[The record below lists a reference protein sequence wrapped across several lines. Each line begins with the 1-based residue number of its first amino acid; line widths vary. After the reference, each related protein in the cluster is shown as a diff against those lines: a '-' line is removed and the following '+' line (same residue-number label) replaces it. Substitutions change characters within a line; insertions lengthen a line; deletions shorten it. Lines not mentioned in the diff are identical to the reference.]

1 VAHTRTRNPEL
12 ARILEAETEA
22 RLRLERAEGE
32 ARRLEE
38 EAQRL
43 ADERLAQAQRAL
55 VEQREAAR
63 QVVLERGEDQVRRLR
78 SEARGERERVVELE
92 ARRGD
97 AAVEAA
103 LAVLLGEES

>member
-1 VAHTRTRNPEL
+1 VAHTRTRNQEL

-43 ADERLAQAQRAL
+43 ANERLAQAQRAL

-63 QVVLERGEDQVRRLR
+63 QAVLERGEDQVRRLR
-78 SEARGERERVVELE
+78 SEAGGERERVAELE

-103 LAVLLGEES
+103 LAALLGEEP